1 MGRVKEL
8 EIEKQEELG
17 GTFAV
22 FDEALAKANEI
33 PETKGFHRLT
43 NEHKLQYKVLIQDM
57 EALFTIL
64 EEYTKGEIV

>member
-1 MGRVKEL
+1 MSRVNEL
-8 EIEKQEELG
+8 VREKQEELG